1 MNDQDFNKILHFWFE
16 EIEPKQWFVKDDE
29 FDARLKRDF
38 TTEVSAAMDGNL
50 NHWRETPR
58 GNLALILL
66 LDQMPRNI
74 YRATPMSFGGDARA
88 LELSLAGHARGDADG
103 FNQFEAQFLLMPMMH
118 SEDLDVQE
126 QSLPLFKKHCAEMTY
141 DYAVR
146 HRDIIARFG
155 RFPHRNAILGR
166 ESSAEEI
173 AFLQEPNSSF

>member
-1 MNDQDFNKILHFWFE
+1 MTDQDFNKILHFWFE
-16 EIEPKQWFVKDDE
+16 DIEPEQWFIKDNK

-38 TTEVSAAMDGNL
+38 GAQVSAAMNGTL
-50 NHWRETPR
+50 NHWAETPK

-74 YRATPMSFGGDARA
+74 YRSTPMSFAGDARA
-88 LELSLAGHARGDADG
+88 LELSLAGHARGDAENFD
-103 FNQFEAQFLLMPMMH
+103 QFEAQFLLMPMMH
-118 SEDLDVQE
+118 SEDFAIQE
-126 QSLPLFKKHCAEMTY
+126 QSLPLFKNLCTEMTY
-141 DYAVR
+141 GYAVR

-155 RFPHRNAILGR
+155 RFPHRNVILER